1 MENYVSLHNHTCY
14 SLMHSLIKPND
25 LFAKVKNLHQ
35 PAVGITDS
43 GTMFAAWDGLKASKK
58 TGVKLI
64 IGCEFF
70 FTEDLDDENS
80 QLTHLVLIAKNH
92 QGYKN
97 LLLALKLANENFV
110 IRYGKV
116 IPRIDWNILEKC
128 SDGIIVLTACGEGLL
143 SYYINTRRSEES
155 FKRAKKLKDI
165 FGENLALEV
174 QPHAMIRQASP
185 FNDYEDQTLVNN
197 KLIKFGQKLDIKVVA
212 TCDAHYLEKNDWEA
226 HDALVAIGSGVPI
239 RTRFRLQY
247 TAHDFYLKTRDEIVK
262 FFQRKGYANAEEFC
276 DNTVF
281 FADMCEDPEWI
292 DPKYSNPSG
301 AELPSFPVKNQS
313 DYQQFLNWLS
323 NKDNLKDKPEDDN
336 YLRYCCEKGL
346 KKINKDQDQEYLNRV
361 EKELDTFEFRN
372 LASYMLIVSDYV
384 NWAKSNNLPTGPGR
398 GCLTGKSLVL
408 TKDGFV
414 RLDKINKNDMVY
426 THTGELKRVLNTFKY
441 NVEKE
446 DLMSIKTEFSFN
458 DIILTKDHHIYAIK
472 RKLTKKYQTS
482 SNPEKTKKWEAIEN
496 SPSWIPASELS
507 IGDVAFMPFPKR
519 KVNTS
524 LVPKQIDLVQFF
536 ENYEILN
543 DTIITKFPLTNE
555 LSIKKIAKATGISL
569 NCLRNI
575 KLGKFYSRKKSQ
587 IAYTKLKKYLNNFN
601 LSIDN
606 WINDPNNYK
615 KIINRYLNID
625 DNFLYF
631 IGRFI
636 GDGWIRS
643 YNSFSDSYQGGI
655 AFHSDDEYGINKITN
670 YLKDLGIEVYKKYSK
685 KKKLCQ
691 IIINGKYFYNLIK
704 FILPDYKHTSNTKHL
719 PVFFRHLSEEQLKH
733 LLQGVIESDGH
744 ITFRENIDT
753 TSLRLACELK
763 ELCLYLKIQSSI
775 TTRKPFWIGS
785 YLCKESY
792 KIRFRGLN
800 TNSSKT
806 EIKFENGYYVK
817 ILDIKNKS
825 EKFVYDLNVE
835 EDHSYITSNYAVHNS
850 AGGSLVAYLLG
861 IHDADSIKYGLIFER
876 FYNKTKVGFSDID
889 CDFGQSAKPLVQKY
903 IEEKYGSDYVA
914 HISNINTITPKVYA
928 RDLARA
934 FEFGGSRESAVEI
947 GTAIADSIS
956 DDCKTIKSALVN
968 APLFQEFAEVTE
980 YAPLKKLAPY
990 LEGLPRAQATHA
1002 GGIVIGK
1009 RPLYEIV
1016 PIRKD
1021 KENEWVLEY
1030 EKDRAEDNGLVKMD
1044 VLGLST
1050 LDIIENTLQ
1059 IIKSRGKELPSLPW
1073 NYDEN
1078 DKKAYELIGRGD
1090 TYGVFQLGTSAGTK
1104 DLCIKMK
1111 PKNIEDLAMINS
1123 MARPGFPKE
1132 IREEF
1137 MLTKHKGIVA
1147 NLVHPILKNSLSKTF
1162 GYALF
1167 DEVLLQ
1173 LANDVAGWDLAEAD
1187 RLRKFIKEK
1196 GKYPE
1201 KDQKLKEDFINGAI
1215 NNKKLSK
1222 EEADLIWDKVVGN
1235 FGAYIFN
1242 KAHAI
1247 EYSFISYQTAYLK
1260 AHYPAEFLT
1269 ANLIFEDSSG
1279 AKVADKNKK
1288 ILKREIRSLGIKV
1301 LPPDVNKS
1309 DNVYKIL
1316 NNNSILTGFSSLK
1329 YMGNDAIPELL
1340 EKRPYYSFEELLSKT
1355 DGKKVRI
1362 TAIQALAASGA
1373 LDSFGLTRK
1382 QMFLYASDY
1391 RKKLQ
1396 AWQKRKTDKP
1406 FNYPWP
1412 EDIGEW
1418 SISEKYA
1425 MEVYYL
1431 GEAFCCGI
1439 KEAYGDFFDNWA
1451 LDFSKLPD
1459 IFPDPGDSTIRYELS
1474 LSDGIIEGVI
1484 TDYFEFK
1491 VKNEKS
1497 KIFGEIMAKISLED
1511 IYGNII
1517 YITLFPSGLEHL
1529 NDRLRALTGNKTL
1542 LEVGTAI
1549 KIMASANWYDGDI
1562 SLIFSDLIDAV
1573 SLPSKPKELKHQ
1585 KVTMKIPAKT
1595 KKKTNKINA
1604 DNFLNQIEDE
1614 MIFEGLIDDVD

>member
-1 MENYVSLHNHTCY
+1 MENYVSLHNHTCH

-25 LFAKVKNLHQ
+25 LFAKVKELQQ
-35 PAVGITDS
+35 PAVGVTDS
-43 GTMFAAWDGLKASKK
+43 STMFATWDAYKASQK

-64 IGCEFF
+64 TGCEFF
-70 FTEDLDDENS
+70 FTEDMEDENS
-80 QLTHLVLIAKNH
+80 QLTHLVLLAKNH
-92 QGYKN
+92 KGYKN

-128 SDGIIVLTACGEGLL
+128 SKGIIVLTACGEGLL
-143 SYYINTRRSEES
+143 SYYINTRRSEEA

-165 FGENLALEV
+165 FGENLALEI

-197 KLIKFGQKLDIKVVA
+197 KLIKFGQQLDIKVVA
-212 TCDAHYLEKNDWEA
+212 TCDAHYLEKDDWEA
-226 HDALVAIGSGVPI
+226 QDALVAIGSGVPV

-281 FADMCEDPEWI
+281 FADMCEEPDWI

-301 AELPSFPVKNQS
+301 AELPSFPVKDQP

-323 NKDNLKDKPEDDN
+323 NKDNLTNKPEDDN
-336 YLRYCCEKGL
+336 YLRYCCENSL
-346 KKINKDQDQEYLNRV
+346 NKINKNQDQEYLDRV

-372 LASYMLIVSDYV
+372 LASYMLIVADYV
-384 NWAKSNNLPTGPGR
+384 NWAKNNNLPTGPGR
-398 GCLTGKSLVL
+398 G
-408 TKDGFV
+408 
-414 RLDKINKNDMVY
+414 
-426 THTGELKRVLNTFKY
+426 
-441 NVEKE
+441 
-446 DLMSIKTEFSFN
+446 
-458 DIILTKDHHIYAIK
+458 
-472 RKLTKKYQTS
+472 
-482 SNPEKTKKWEAIEN
+482 
-496 SPSWIPASELS
+496 
-507 IGDVAFMPFPKR
+507 
-519 KVNTS
+519 
-524 LVPKQIDLVQFF
+524 
-536 ENYEILN
+536 
-543 DTIITKFPLTNE
+543 
-555 LSIKKIAKATGISL
+555 
-569 NCLRNI
+569 
-575 KLGKFYSRKKSQ
+575 
-587 IAYTKLKKYLNNFN
+587 
-601 LSIDN
+601 
-606 WINDPNNYK
+606 
-615 KIINRYLNID
+615 
-625 DNFLYF
+625 
-631 IGRFI
+631 
-636 GDGWIRS
+636 
-643 YNSFSDSYQGGI
+643 
-655 AFHSDDEYGINKITN
+655 
-670 YLKDLGIEVYKKYSK
+670 
-685 KKKLCQ
+685 
-691 IIINGKYFYNLIK
+691 
-704 FILPDYKHTSNTKHL
+704 
-719 PVFFRHLSEEQLKH
+719 
-733 LLQGVIESDGH
+733 
-744 ITFRENIDT
+744 
-753 TSLRLACELK
+753 
-763 ELCLYLKIQSSI
+763 
-775 TTRKPFWIGS
+775 
-785 YLCKESY
+785 
-792 KIRFRGLN
+792 
-800 TNSSKT
+800 
-806 EIKFENGYYVK
+806 
-817 ILDIKNKS
+817 
-825 EKFVYDLNVE
+825 
-835 EDHSYITSNYAVHNS
+835 S

-876 FYNKTKVGFSDID
+876 FYNKTKTGFSDID

-903 IEEKYGSDYVA
+903 IENKYGSDYVA

-956 DDCKTIKSALVN
+956 DDCKTIKGALVN

-980 YAPLKKLAPY
+980 YAPLKKFASL

-1021 KENEWVLEY
+1021 KEAEWVLEY

-1044 VLGLST
+1044 VLGVST
-1050 LDIIENTLQ
+1050 LDIIEKTLQ
-1059 IIKSRGKELPSLPW
+1059 IIKSREKEIPSLPW
-1073 NYDEN
+1073 DYDKN

-1132 IREEF
+1132 VIKEF
-1137 MLTKHKGIVA
+1137 MLTKHKGVVA
-1147 NLVHPILKNSLSKTF
+1147 NLIHPILKNSLSQTF

-1201 KDQKLKEDFINGAI
+1201 KDQKLKEDFIDGAI
-1215 NNKKLSK
+1215 NNKKLSE
-1222 EEADLIWDKVVGN
+1222 EEANLIWDKVVGN
-1235 FGAYIFN
+1235 FGAYLFN
-1242 KAHAI
+1242 KSHAVT
-1247 EYSFISYQTAYLK
+1247 YSFISYQTAYLK

-1288 ILKREIRSLGIKV
+1288 ILKREIRSLGINV

-1316 NNNSILTGFSSLK
+1316 DNNSILTGFSSLK
-1329 YMGNDAIPELL
+1329 YMGTDAIPELL
-1340 EKRPYYSFEELLSKT
+1340 AKRPYSSFEELLSKT

-1362 TAIQALAASGA
+1362 TSIQALAASGA

-1459 IFPDPGDSTIRYELS
+1459 IFPDPGDSTVRYELS
-1474 LSDGIIEGVI
+1474 TSDGIVEGVI

-1517 YITLFPSGLEHL
+1517 SMTLFPSGLEHL
-1529 NDRLRALTGNKTL
+1529 NDRLRALTGSKIAL
-1542 LEVGTAI
+1542 DIGTAL
-1549 KIMASANWYDGDI
+1549 KITASANWYDGDI
-1562 SLIFSDLIDAV
+1562 SLVFGDLIAAAP
-1573 SLPSKPKELKHQ
+1573 LPSKPKELKHQ
-1585 KVTMKIPAKT
+1585 KVTMRVVKKN
-1595 KKKTNKINA
+1595 KKKTNKLNP
-1604 DNFLNQIEDE
+1604 DEFLNQVEDE
-1614 MIFEGLIDDVD
+1614 MIFEGYSDDID